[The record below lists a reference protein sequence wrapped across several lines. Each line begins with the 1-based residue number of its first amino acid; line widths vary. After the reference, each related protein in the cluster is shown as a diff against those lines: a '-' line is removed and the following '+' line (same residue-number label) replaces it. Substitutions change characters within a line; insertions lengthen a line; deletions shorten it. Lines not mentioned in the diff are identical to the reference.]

1 MERKSAG
8 GAIRLTNRTA
18 IALQGEREDGAA
30 HRGRLFRRVA
40 RSARLAAAS
49 RWLVYL
55 GMTWPPA
62 VPLLLALAVAT
73 DALLALSARRMYL
86 QLIGQAICTEAAA
99 RRIRAEKS
107 EKQRRR
113 QAVDDLVAMQRDAQR
128 QTGAATEGDFADALG
143 QTRRMPVVKS
153 AAQAP
158 GDGRRIAAAGRRASP
173 SLRMIPPNR
182 CSEEP

>member
-1 MERKSAG
+1 MESN
-8 GAIRLTNRTA
+8 AIRLTNRTA
-18 IALQGEREDGAA
+18 IALRRQAKRTRNAYFVMGAV
-30 HRGRLFRRVA
+30 GTLLL
-40 RSARLAAAS
+40 LALA
-49 RWLVYL
+49 VYL
-55 GMTWPPA
+55 GMMWLPA

-128 QTGAATEGDFADALG
+128 QTEAILPTRWGRRAACRSSSPRPSPRRRAAT
-143 QTRRMPVVKS
+143 
-153 AAQAP
+153 
-158 GDGRRIAAAGRRASP
+158 AAAGRRASP